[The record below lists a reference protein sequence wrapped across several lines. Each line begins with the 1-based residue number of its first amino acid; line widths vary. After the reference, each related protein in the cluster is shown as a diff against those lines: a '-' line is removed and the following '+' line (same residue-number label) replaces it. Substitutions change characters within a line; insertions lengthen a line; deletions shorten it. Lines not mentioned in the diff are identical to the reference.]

1 MARTAAGGELDTG
14 AAETGL
20 AMLLEVYERAVEE
33 LGSAV
38 PPAQLRALLIIERA
52 GSLNL
57 SRLALA
63 LGASPSA
70 TSRLCDRMQVAGLL
84 RRDRAAASRR
94 EIVLLP
100 TDSGRRLAE
109 WVRTQRRAVI
119 ANVLSAMSPDGREAL
134 LRGLAE
140 LGAAAAG
147 QAGSGRA
154 G

>member
-1 MARTAAGGELDTG
+1 MGHDMPRTAAGGELD
-14 AAETGL
+14 AAAVEIGL
-20 AMLLEVYERAVEE
+20 AVLLETYERAVEE

-84 RRDRAAASRR
+84 TRDRAAASRR

-100 TDSGRRLAE
+100 TESGRRLAE
-109 WVRTQRRAVI
+109 WVRAQRRAGI
-119 ANVLSAMSPDGREAL
+119 ENVLNAMSPDGREAL

-140 LGAAAAG
+140 VGADFARPA
-147 QAGSGRA
+147 R
-154 G
+154 